1 MKKPSSEQLM
11 SLYQNMAFC
20 EKCVLLGVDNTSVK
34 TGCYN
39 SVIVAAGKKK
49 SNIILMGCPCHIA
62 HNATKKAMN
71 AFSKINCISIE
82 ELLVDIYFHFD
93 YSSKRKNIFAEFCK
107 FCDEDYRK
115 ILKFHSVHWL
125 GRVIYINRVIK
136 LFPSLKSYFLSLKTH
151 EKEVM

>member
-39 SVIVAAGKKK
+39 SVIVEAGKKK
-49 SNIILMGCPCHIA
+49 SNIILMGCPCHIT

-71 AFSKINCISIE
+71 AFSEINHISIE
-82 ELLVDIYFHFD
+82 ELLVFTLTTHP
-93 YSSKRKNIFAEFCK
+93 KEKIFLLNSANFVT
-107 FCDEDYRK
+107 RT
-115 ILKFHSVHWL
+115 IARS
-125 GRVIYINRVIK
+125 
-136 LFPSLKSYFLSLKTH
+136 
-151 EKEVM
+151 